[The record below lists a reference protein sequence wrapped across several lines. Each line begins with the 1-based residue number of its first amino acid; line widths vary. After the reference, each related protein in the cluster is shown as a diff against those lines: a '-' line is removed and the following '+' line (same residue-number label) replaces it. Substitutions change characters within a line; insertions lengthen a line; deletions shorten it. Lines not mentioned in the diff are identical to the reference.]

1 MIDSMRKKR
10 DREASNEPELPLSE
24 PSEERSVREV
34 EKGNTAASRYGR
46 RDNPAVFEFEEAA
59 SKAVPELDLDADA
72 NPLRSSRNRRPRP
85 AIPKGRPPALRQSG
99 YLTRQRPHPGAGR
112 LEEAL
117 DSYRR
122 LVAMDPAHIRARNNL
137 GVLLDQMGSHD
148 VALEHFQAAVEID
161 PENAEVLTNFGAS
174 LAAQGRYDEA
184 ESQLRKAA
192 RLDPAGIDVRANLG
206 ILYFRRGLYA
216 QSDHEL
222 RWVCD
227 RDPDHILAHFYR
239 GEALNRLGRVD
250 DALEM
255 LERASH
261 LQPDRARVYYLL
273 GILYDKKNLK
283 HEAGLMYRKARE
295 LTDR

>member
-1 MIDSMRKKR
+1 MINSMRKKR

-24 PSEERSVREV
+24 PSEERSVTEV

-46 RDNPAVFEFEEAA
+46 RHNPAVFEFEEVA
-59 SKAVPELDLDADA
+59 SKAVPELDLDGDA
-72 NPLRSSRNRRPRP
+72 NPPSVLPEPEAEVGDSEGSASSSASERLFEQAKAASR
-85 AIPKGRPPALRQSG
+85 
-99 YLTRQRPHPGAGR
+99 AGR

-137 GVLLDQMGSHD
+137 GVLLDQMGGHD

-192 RLDPAGIDVRANLG
+192 RLDPEGIDVRANLG

-222 RWVCD
+222 RWVCGVN
-227 RDPDHILAHFYR
+227 PK
-239 GEALNRLGRVD
+239 V
-250 DALEM
+250 
-255 LERASH
+255 S
-261 LQPDRARVYYLL
+261 
-273 GILYDKKNLK
+273 
-283 HEAGLMYRKARE
+283 
-295 LTDR
+295 

>member
-1 MIDSMRKKR
+1 MINSMRKKR

-24 PSEERSVREV
+24 PSEERSVTEV

-46 RDNPAVFEFEEAA
+46 RHNPAVFEFEEVA
-59 SKAVPELDLDADA
+59 SKAVPELDLDGDA
-72 NPLRSSRNRRPRP
+72 NPPSVLPEPEAEVGDSEGSASSSASERLFEQAKAASR
-85 AIPKGRPPALRQSG
+85 
-99 YLTRQRPHPGAGR
+99 AGR

-137 GVLLDQMGSHD
+137 GVLLDQMGGHD

-192 RLDPAGIDVRANLG
+192 RLDPEGIDVRANLG

-216 QSDHEL
+216 QANVASRIMSSTRFVTAIRITSSHTSTAANHSTDSAGSTTPSRCSNVL
-222 RWVCD
+222 RTSS
-227 RDPDHILAHFYR
+227 PTGLACTTSW
-239 GEALNRLGRVD
+239 E
-250 DALEM
+250 
-255 LERASH
+255 SCTT
-261 LQPDRARVYYLL
+261 
-273 GILYDKKNLK
+273 
-283 HEAGLMYRKARE
+283 RK
-295 LTDR
+295 T